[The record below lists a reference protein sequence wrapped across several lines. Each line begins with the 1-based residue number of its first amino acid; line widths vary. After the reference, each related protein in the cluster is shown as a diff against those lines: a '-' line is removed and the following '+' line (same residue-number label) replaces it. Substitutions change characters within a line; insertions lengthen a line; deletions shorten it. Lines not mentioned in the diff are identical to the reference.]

1 MVRKSSPVANGAKP
15 FPKTKTAS
23 KSKTAQRK
31 TPALADIKRE
41 VLALAKVTNTK
52 ELKRTNADLRP
63 LDFRLKVSWLSALTV
78 LRQAAAAYPDWHSNP
93 PEEYREL
100 FQEIDAASASYAR
113 SIDKGMRLSE
123 ELEQAADDI
132 DALADELQQEASELR
147 SVQMAATGQAH
158 ARRFN

>member
-1 MVRKSSPVANGAKP
+1 MVRKFSPVATGAKP
-15 FPKTKTAS
+15 CPKAKTAS
-23 KSKTAQRK
+23 KAKTAQRK
-31 TPALADIKRE
+31 EPALADLKRE

-63 LDFRLKVSWLSALTV
+63 LDFRLKASWSSAFTV

-113 SIDKGMRLSE
+113 SIDKGLRLSE
-123 ELEQAADDI
+123 ELAEAAADI
-132 DALADELQQEASELR
+132 DALADELRDEASELR
-147 SVQMAATGQAH
+147 SVQIAATGQAR
-158 ARRFN
+158 ARRLN